1 MRFPLRFFSTWW
13 ARACSPLLITL
24 AACSG
29 GGGGDSSTGGNGES
43 PTDANRPQAQVQGLR
58 CTGADQSG
66 WCVSPALADGRVIR
80 DVFFI
85 DAQTGWMAG
94 EQGTVL
100 RTDDGGANWQTL
112 KTPLA
117 AADTVGQVVFS
128 DRQRGWIR
136 SENTLPVV
144 WRTADGG
151 QSWQAIVTP
160 VHTVNHIDL
169 VGSQTVVLSGS
180 TTTLDVTSDASAISE
195 DGGNTWRL
203 LSRRVGTVEANGL
216 LWTGFGLQLQQ
227 SRDGGLSFVSEPGWG
242 SDYFNLNFSV
252 SPEGWAL
259 YSFSTYNSLTGE
271 RSPAQ
276 LWLRK
281 GSQGAWAQVASLS
294 LPINGL
300 FINESLASPRG
311 TWITTQLYPYT
322 HYTLWRSEDPAQSWQ
337 TVKLPSGLLTRD
349 GLILPPPFPLAPRG
363 GQTAEQLSRGELY
376 VGASTGPL
384 DGQSRWV
391 QAGPEA
397 VEANSL
403 FITTDGGRSWS
414 GNRYPFSGDSRRID
428 AVKRDG
434 SGALL
439 LQQTGGTRWARST
452 DHGERWA
459 ELPRALPG
467 GLLERIDQIL
477 MLDRDQGLAI
487 SSSGQLLHT
496 RNGGQ
501 LWEPGSSDPTQ
512 RPWEPRFLGDISQ
525 FDPDA
530 PRSQLSLSSDGRV
543 WLIWRGQLFRSSN
556 RGDSWQA
563 VPVRLTGTSD
573 SAFFTPR
580 RLLWQEAGRL
590 VLDVWLDCSSNYRLG
605 FESGCGAA
613 GLAFSE
619 DDGRSWTFRSTRWDR
634 YTQLAFFS
642 DRVGVRS
649 FCGNVHRTEDA
660 GATWQRVVGT
670 SDVLSVAEL
679 NRTGQTCPRMS
690 SHVLRAGSGPQA
702 PVWVVFPDRTY
713 RSSDT
718 GRTWRTD
725 APALTPLGTPRFAAG
740 ANNVFFVNEQT
751 GWVVD
756 DRGLVSHTQDGGQTW
771 TTQNSGWGKPLISI
785 YASDTQS
792 VWVGG
797 AHNAIAVSRSGGR

>member
-29 GGGGDSSTGGNGES
+29 GGSGDSSTGGSGES
-43 PTDANRPQAQVQGLR
+43 PTDVNRPQAQVQGLR
-58 CTGADQSG
+58 CTGVDQNG
-66 WCVSPALADGRVIR
+66 WCVAPALADGRVIR

-100 RTDDGGANWQTL
+100 RTDDGGVNWQTL

-117 AADTVGQVVFS
+117 AADTVGQVVFA

-144 WRTADGG
+144 WRTVDGG

-169 VGSQTVVLSGS
+169 VGSQTVVLKGS
-180 TTTLDVTSDASAISE
+180 TTAGSTRDASAISE
-195 DGGNTWRL
+195 DGGDTWRL
-203 LSRRVGTVEANGL
+203 LSRPLDAVEASGL
-216 LWTGFGLQLQQ
+216 LWTGVFGQLQT
-227 SRDGGLSFVSEPGWG
+227 SRDGGRSFVSEPSWG
-242 SDYFNLNFSV
+242 SDFETQSFSV
-252 SPEGWAL
+252 SPEGWGLRIFHIRDA
-259 YSFSTYNSLTGE
+259 LTGARE
-271 RSPAQ
+271 PAQ

-281 GSQGAWAQVASLS
+281 GFQGNWAQAASPP
-294 LPINGL
+294 LPTSGYFVIS
-300 FINESLASPRG
+300 SLASPRG
-311 TWITTQLYPYT
+311 AWVRAQLAPYT
-322 HYTLWRSEDPAQSWQ
+322 HYTLWHSEDAAQSWQ
-337 TVKLPSGLLTRD
+337 TIKLPAGLLTRV
-349 GLILPPPFPLAPRG
+349 
-363 GQTAEQLSRGELY
+363 GQTAEQLSRGELL
-376 VGASTGPL
+376 ASTYTGLL
-384 DGQSRWV
+384 DDLSMWV

-397 VEANSL
+397 AEANGL

-414 GNRYPFSGDSRRID
+414 GNRHPFSGDSRLIN
-428 AVKRDG
+428 AVTRDR

-439 LQQTGGTRWARST
+439 LQQTEGTRWFRST
-452 DHGERWA
+452 DQGEKWTA
-459 ELPRALPG
+459 LPRALPG
-467 GLLERIDQIL
+467 GYFERIDQIL
-477 MLDRDQGLAI
+477 MLNRDQGLAI

-501 LWEPGSSDPTQ
+501 QWEPGPSDPAQ
-512 RPWEPRFLGDISQ
+512 RPWQPRFFRNTAGHDR
-525 FDPDA
+525 DA
-530 PRSQLSLSSDGRV
+530 PRSQLSLGSDGRV

-563 VPVRLTGTSD
+563 VPVTLTGTSD
-573 SAFFTPR
+573 SFLFTPR

-590 VLDVWLDCSSNYRLG
+590 VLDVWLDCAGNSRLG

-613 GLAFSE
+613 GLATSE
-619 DDGRSWTFRSTRWDR
+619 DDGRSWTFRSTRWDE

-642 DRVGVRS
+642 DRVGVRT

-690 SHVLRAGSGPQA
+690 SHVLRAGSGPQG
-702 PVWVVFPDRTY
+702 PVCVVFPDRTY

-771 TTQNSGWGKPLISI
+771 TTQTSGWGKPLISI